1 MGKVQVEVLG
11 EIKEVEIKKDSIR
24 VDNLLEKLGFFPET
38 AVVLRNGKLLCDD
51 DRVKSGEKVKI
62 IAATSRG

>member
-38 AVVLRNGKLLCDD
+38 AVVLRNGELLCDD

-62 IAATSRG
+62 IVATSRG